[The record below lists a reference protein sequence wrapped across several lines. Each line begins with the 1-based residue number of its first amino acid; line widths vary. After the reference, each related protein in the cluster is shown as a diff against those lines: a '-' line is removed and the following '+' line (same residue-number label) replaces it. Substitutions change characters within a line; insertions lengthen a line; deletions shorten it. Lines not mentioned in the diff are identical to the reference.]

1 MTTEPMPHSG
11 HYFGD
16 QRDLWWNYDFI
27 ELMSKRWELGAV
39 RTVLDVGCGIGH
51 WGFTLA
57 PFFSSKT
64 KLYGI
69 DPESAWVEK
78 AAKRAQ
84 EKGIS
89 ERFHYQMGTAEKI
102 PFEDNTFDMVT
113 CQTVLIH
120 VTDVDTA
127 LKEMLRVLKPG
138 GLLAVAE
145 PNNIAPLLI
154 FNTLNVEEPLDGL
167 MEHIRFH
174 ISCERG
180 KKALGLGYNSVGDV
194 LPYAFSKQGLDNIQV
209 YLSDKT
215 SLMIPPYQTDEQ
227 RILLKQIQDWENQEI
242 LVWPRDETKRYYLA
256 GGGTENEFER
266 IWKNLIKDAKES
278 IQAIKDKKLSS
289 TNATVM
295 YLISGRKA

>member
-1 MTTEPMPHSG
+1 MA
-11 HYFGD
+11 
-16 QRDLWWNYDFI
+16 
-27 ELMSKRWELGAV
+27 KRWDLGAV

-57 PFFSSKT
+57 PFLNSKT

-69 DPESAWVEK
+69 DPEPAWVEK
-78 AAKRAQ
+78 ATTRAQ

-89 ERFHYQMGTAEKI
+89 ERFHYQIGKAEKI

-120 VTDVDTA
+120 VADVDTA
-127 LKEMLRVLKPG
+127 LKEMIRVLKPG

-145 PNNIAPLLI
+145 PNNTAPLLI
-154 FNTLNVEEPLDGL
+154 FNTLNIDEPLDGL

-174 ISCERG
+174 ITCERG

-194 LPYAFSKQGLDNIQV
+194 LPCAFSKQGLDNIQV

-227 RILLKQIQDWENQEI
+227 KILLKQIQDWENQEI
-242 LVWPRDETKRYYLA
+242 LVWPREETKRYYLA
-256 GGGTENEFER
+256 GGGSESEFER
-266 IWKNLIKDAKES
+266 IWKNLIKDTKES
-278 IQAIKDKKLSS
+278 IQAIKNDKLSS

-295 YLISGRKA
+295 YLISGRKV